1 MLASCALSGIVCN
14 QLCYD
19 TEKKQKVGKE
29 SEVRI
34 ETILDISQVLGGV
47 GIFMIGMIIM
57 TEGLRAL
64 AGDRIR
70 KALMHFTRTPAS
82 GALTG
87 AITTAILQSSS
98 ATTVAAV
105 GFVGAGLLAFPE
117 ALGIIFGANIGTTVT
132 GWMVAL
138 LGFKLKLGTVIL
150 PFILLGAMLKLFF
163 SDKFAAIG
171 YALAGFGLIFVGI
184 EWMQGAMAGVE
195 SLLLQKYLPEDTWT
209 GRLELLIVGIIV
221 TIITQSSSAGVAAA
235 LTLLYTGLIG
245 FEQAAALVVGMDVG
259 TTFTAAIATV
269 GGSVEVKRTGIS
281 HVIYNFFTG
290 CIALLL
296 ITPYTVALSWSVPD
310 FLNEHAELALV
321 GFHTFFNT
329 LGVILVLP
337 FAGKFAAMME
347 RLIPKPKRSLH
358 YKFEEGLLEDIP
370 VALSLVQKYLLD
382 EWKNVL
388 HYIHYRLA
396 NKHEAEKFD
405 LVKIEKRLEEIE
417 MFCDRIHLSQSEETN
432 WKRLIDII
440 HITDH
445 LQRLIDRCQE
455 DQRSIDYLMRSQY
468 LKEGFEWFYED
479 VEFQLKSLEKQ
490 NYNEATIFGRKS
502 ARKIRKFVSHRRETL
517 TSMMADDS
525 VSIIEGGNALEA
537 LKWLRRTSAHIA
549 RISKHLEAAFA
560 RAGEMKPG

>member
-1 MLASCALSGIVCN
+1 MGL
-14 QLCYD
+14 
-19 TEKKQKVGKE
+19 
-29 SEVRI
+29 
-34 ETILDISQVLGGV
+34 ETIFSLSQLLGGI

-70 KALMHFTRTPAS
+70 KALMHFTKTPSS

-117 ALGIIFGANIGTTVT
+117 ALGIIFGANIGTTIT

-184 EWMQGAMAGVE
+184 EWMQGAMSGVE
-195 SLLLQKYLPEDTWT
+195 SVLLEKYLPEESWL
-209 GRLELLIVGIIV
+209 GRFQLLIVGIIV
-221 TIITQSSSAGVAAA
+221 TVITQSSSAGVAAA

-245 FEQAAALVVGMDVG
+245 FEQAAALVIGMDVG
-259 TTFTAAIATV
+259 TTFTAAMATI

-290 CIALLL
+290 VMALLL
-296 ITPYTVALSWSVPD
+296 ITPYTAVLSLAVPNV
-310 FLNEHAELALV
+310 LSEHAELALV

-329 LGVILVLP
+329 LGVIMVLP
-337 FAGKFAAMME
+337 FAERFAGMME
-347 RLIPKPKRSLH
+347 HLIPKPKRSLH
-358 YKFEEGLLEDIP
+358 YRFEDALLEDIP
-370 VALSLVQKYLLD
+370 VALSLVQKYLED

-388 HYIHYRLA
+388 LYMHYRLA
-396 NKHEAEKFD
+396 NHVEAEKFD
-405 LVKIEKRLEEIE
+405 LEKIERRLEEIE
-417 MFCDRIHLSQSEETN
+417 IFCDKIHLSQSEETN

-455 DQRSIDYLMRSQY
+455 DQKSIDFLMRSEY
-468 LKEGFEWFYED
+468 LKEGFGWLYED
-479 VEFQLKSLEKQ
+479 IEFQLKSLDIS
-490 NYNEATIFGRKS
+490 NYNESTIFGKKS
-502 ARKIRKFVSHRRETL
+502 EKKIKKFVFESRESL
-517 TSMMADDS
+517 TALMADDT

-537 LKWLRRTSAHIA
+537 LKWLSRTSSHIA
-549 RISKHLEAAFA
+549 RISKHMEAAFS
-560 RAGEMKPG
+560 RAGEINTAPIAT

>member
-1 MLASCALSGIVCN
+1 MSIEAILS
-14 QLCYD
+14 L
-19 TEKKQKVGKE
+19 
-29 SEVRI
+29 
-34 ETILDISQVLGGV
+34 SQVLGGI
-47 GIFMIGMIIM
+47 GIFMMGMIIM

-70 KALMHFTRTPAS
+70 KALMHFTKTPKS

-163 SDKFAAIG
+163 SDKLAAIG

-184 EWMQGAMAGVE
+184 EWMQGAMTGME
-195 SLLLQKYLPEDTWT
+195 SVIIQKYLPEDSWL
-209 GRLELLIVGIIV
+209 GRITLLLIGMAATIV
-221 TIITQSSSAGVAAA
+221 TQSSSAGVAAT

-245 FEQAAALVVGMDVG
+245 FEQAAALVIGMDVG
-259 TTFTAAIATV
+259 TTFTALMATI

-281 HVIYNFFTG
+281 HVIYNIFTG
-290 CIALLL
+290 VMALLL
-296 ITPYTVALSWSVPD
+296 ITPYAMVLSWIVPD
-310 FLNEHAELALV
+310 VLSEYAELALV
-321 GFHTFFNT
+321 GFHTLFNL
-329 LGVILVLP
+329 LGVIAVLP
-337 FAGKFAAMME
+337 FTRRFAEMME
-347 RLIPKPKRSLH
+347 YLIPKPKRSLH

-370 VALSLVQKYLLD
+370 VALSLVQKYLED
-382 EWKNVL
+382 EWKKVL
-388 HYIHYRLA
+388 LYMHYRLS
-396 NKHEAEKFD
+396 NQIEAAQFD
-405 LVKIEKRLEEIE
+405 LKNIEKRLEEIE
-417 MFCDRIHLSQSEETN
+417 IFCDKIHLSQSEETN

-455 DQRSIDYLMRSQY
+455 DQKSIDFLVRSAY
-468 LKEGFEWFYED
+468 LKEGFEWLCEAIA
-479 VEFQLKSLEKQ
+479 FQLKSLEKQ
-490 NYNEATIFGRKS
+490 TYHEATIYGEKRAK
-502 ARKIRKFVSHRRETL
+502 KIQKFVSHTRDSL
-517 TSMMADDS
+517 TALMADDT
-525 VSIIEGGNALEA
+525 VSIIEGGSALEA
-537 LKWLRRTSAHIA
+537 LKWLNRTSSHVA
-549 RISKHLEAAFA
+549 RISKHMEAAFA
-560 RAGEMKPG
+560 RAGEVQQIQIAT